1 MGKTDNQPEA
11 NYAEILK
18 AAQEQALRATQ
29 EQAQALFGNI
39 PGFQMPG
46 LEDLQAQIQAQMQAC
61 VPDLDQIQAAQ
72 AAMGAPGGMPAG
84 MTLSEE
90 EMKLNMKLANDYAQA
105 LGGYQQTDME
115 TEEWEIERADDGQL
129 NPTQLRLLAFGAP
142 LFVYN
147 SEQVDSY
154 GSEYDTD
161 TIKDQMSDWWGIK
174 DQATTW
180 QTVRWLLEEGH
191 HAEADEALR
200 ILHEKGRKTVTSGTP
215 GEKMQDVVL
224 ICNLMLQQEYCSAAE
239 IPSTVIAWDLVRIVN
254 VARWTHLCGYISVDE
269 MWQIMEI
276 AGKEALQHFSSWEEY
291 GRSFVLGRGVWHGEP
306 EDCETAQEI
315 ITTLLRSAQSPWTQI
330 PWNE

>member
-1 MGKTDNQPEA
+1 M
-11 NYAEILK
+11 
-18 AAQEQALRATQ
+18 
-29 EQAQALFGNI
+29 
-39 PGFQMPG
+39 
-46 LEDLQAQIQAQMQAC
+46 
-61 VPDLDQIQAAQ
+61 
-72 AAMGAPGGMPAG
+72 
-84 MTLSEE
+84 
-90 EMKLNMKLANDYAQA
+90 
-105 LGGYQQTDME
+105 
-115 TEEWEIERADDGQL
+115 
-129 NPTQLRLLAFGAP
+129 
-142 LFVYN
+142 
-147 SEQVDSY
+147 DSY

-174 DQATTW
+174 DHATTW

-200 ILHEKGRKTVTSGTP
+200 ILHEKGPEAVTSGTP

-239 IPSTVIAWDLVRIVN
+239 LPSTVIAWDLVRIVN

-276 AGKEALQHFSSWEEY
+276 AEKEALQHFSSWEEY

-315 ITTLLRSAQSPWTQI
+315 ITTLLRSEQSPWTQI